1 MKTLAKV
8 LEENQDLIV
17 AFHIGRGGRF
27 YNSGHLS
34 YIGENTINYFT
45 NDLFLSED
53 ESEYLDLNGEK
64 VGLLVENDG
73 IGRIDIDGQY
83 DTTYT
88 TTVGQMT
95 DEEVSA
101 IINRGAGWY
110 GIFAQELS
118 EVTETEIEN

>member
-1 MKTLAKV
+1 MKTLTEV
-8 LEENQDLIV
+8 LEENKDLIV
-17 AFHIGRGGRF
+17 AFQIGRGGRF
-27 YNSGHLS
+27 NNSGHLS
-34 YIGENTINYFT
+34 YIGENDINNFT

-64 VGLLVENDG
+64 VGLLVENNG
-73 IGRIDIDGQY
+73 IGCIDIDGQY
-83 DTTYT
+83 NTTYT

-118 EVTETEIEN
+118 EVTETEIED

>member
-1 MKTLAKV
+1 MKTLATV
-8 LEENQDLIV
+8 LEENKDLIV
-17 AFHIGRGGRF
+17 AFQIGRGGRF

-34 YIGENTINYFT
+34 YVGELTINYFT
-45 NDLFLSED
+45 NDLFLN
-53 ESEYLDLNGEK
+53 ESQTMYTDTNGNE
-64 VGLLVENDG
+64 LLPVENNG
-73 IGRIDIDGQY
+73 IGCIDIDGQY
-83 DTTYT
+83 NTTYT

-118 EVTETEIEN
+118 EVTETEIED

>member
-1 MKTLAKV
+1 MKTLATV
-8 LEENQDLIV
+8 LEENKDLIV

-34 YIGENTINYFT
+34 YIGENTINSFT
-45 NDLFLSED
+45 NDLFLN
-53 ESEYLDLNGEK
+53 ESQTMYTDTNGNE
-64 VGLLVENDG
+64 LLPVENNG
-73 IGRIDIDGQY
+73 IGCIDIDGEY
-83 DTTYT
+83 NTTYT

-118 EVTETEIEN
+118 EVTETEIED

>member
-1 MKTLAKV
+1 MKTLATV
-8 LEENQDLIV
+8 LEENKDLIV

-27 YNSGHLS
+27 NNSGHLS
-34 YIGENTINYFT
+34 YIGENTINSFT
-45 NDLFLSED
+45 NDLFLN
-53 ESEYLDLNGEK
+53 ESQTMYTDTNGNE
-64 VGLLVENDG
+64 LLSVENNG
-73 IGRIDIDGQY
+73 IGCIDIDGQY
-83 DTTYT
+83 NTTYT

-118 EVTETEIEN
+118 EVTETEIED

>member
-8 LEENQDLIV
+8 LQENKDLIV
-17 AFHIGRGGRF
+17 AFHIGKGGRY

-34 YIGENTINYFT
+34 YIGEHTINYFT
-45 NDLFLSED
+45 NDLFLSEN
-53 ESEYLDLNGEK
+53 ESEYLDPNGEK
-64 VGLLVENDG
+64 VGLLFDNNG
-73 IGRIDIDGQY
+73 IGRIDIDGEY

-118 EVTETEIEN
+118 EETEIED

>member
-1 MKTLAKV
+1 MKTLATV
-8 LEENQDLIV
+8 LEENKDLIV

-118 EVTETEIEN
+118 EVTETEIED